1 MIYYY
6 YIKLYFFL
14 LKNRSFCTVALYLV
28 VYYFF
33 FNSLDYVTLCVESD
47 PCEEA
52 YKESLKDAQQ
62 QKASDSWGKRTINGV
77 ALDGKT
83 GKLGSAA
90 VEKER
95 RVYVNQ
101 TFEMTDK
108 DGKTIRRLSDCMS
121 AEKK

>member
-1 MIYYY
+1 MY
-6 YIKLYFFL
+6 
-14 LKNRSFCTVALYLV
+14 
-28 VYYFF
+28 
-33 FNSLDYVTLCVESD
+33 YVTLCAEPD

-52 YKESLKDAQQ
+52 FKESLKDAQQ
-62 QKASDSWGKRTINGV
+62 QKASDSWSIRTLNGV

-90 VEKER
+90 VEKGG

-108 DGKTIRRLSDCMS
+108 DGNTIRRLSDCMS
-121 AEKK
+121 AKKK

>member
-1 MIYYY
+1 M
-6 YIKLYFFL
+6 
-14 LKNRSFCTVALYLV
+14 KNRSFCTVALYLI

-33 FNSLDYVTLCVESD
+33 SNSLDGVTLCAEPD

-52 YKESLKDAQQ
+52 YKKSLEDAQQ

-90 VEKER
+90 VEKEG

-108 DGKTIRRLSDCMS
+108 DGNTIRRLSDCMS
-121 AEKK
+121 AKKK

>member
-1 MIYYY
+1 MISYY
-6 YIKLYFFL
+6 YIKLQLFL
-14 LKNRSFCTVALYLV
+14 LEHRFFCAVALYLAF
-28 VYYFF
+28 YCFF
-33 FNSLDYVTLCVESD
+33 VNSLDNLTLCAEPD

-62 QKASDSWGKRTINGV
+62 QKASDSWGTRTINGV

-90 VEKER
+90 VEKEG

-121 AEKK
+121 AKKK